1 MTATS
6 WLALP
11 LLVKVV
17 FVFVL
22 DAVVDDFLEHF
33 DYE

>member
-17 FVFVL
+17 FVLVL